1 MQAGIHKNNLVTV
14 LKNAT
19 PIILHAKAYYL
30 ISSVIF
36 LFFRV
41 LGQSRANESLLK
53 IDLRNS
59 LLSQLPKNIPYFLK
73 NKILYQNFK
82 VR

>member
-19 PIILHAKAYYL
+19 PIFLHAKAFSLNLFSY
-30 ISSVIF
+30 F

-59 LLSQLPKNIPYFLK
+59 L
-73 NKILYQNFK
+73 
-82 VR
+82 

>member
-14 LKNAT
+14 LKNCYAHI
-19 PIILHAKAYYL
+19 PSCKSLFSNLFSY
-30 ISSVIF
+30 F

-59 LLSQLPKNIPYFLK
+59 LLSQLPKNIPYFLFGK
-73 NKILYQNFK
+73 SNF
-82 VR
+82 VQDF